1 MQAAGQDRS
10 RALTYKSSDLQ
21 GAGMDRNELIY
32 KTIQLALEN
41 VTQGEGGPFAAM
53 VVKDGKI
60 ISTGVNQVTST
71 LDPTAHAEVVAIR
84 AACRVL
90 NNFELTGCEIY
101 CSCEP
106 CPMCLGAIYWSRPAH
121 VYFAATA
128 DAAAD
133 AGFDD
138 SFIKT
143 QVCLPFSQQ
152 ELLIEQLVH
161 ADASAP
167 FEAWK
172 AKPDKVIY

>member
-1 MQAAGQDRS
+1 MQAAG
-10 RALTYKSSDLQ
+10 AGEKAHSDLQ
-21 GAGMDRNELIY
+21 GTGMDRNELIH
-32 KTIQLALEN
+32 KTIQLAIEN
-41 VTQGEGGPFAAM
+41 VAHGGGGPFAAM
-53 VVKDGKI
+53 VVKDGKVI
-60 ISTGVNQVTST
+60 ATGVNQVTAT

-90 NNFELTGCEIY
+90 NHFELTGCEIY

-128 DAAAD
+128 ATAAD

-143 QVCLPFSQQ
+143 QICLPFAQQ
-152 ELLIEQLVH
+152 ELPIEQLLH
-161 ADASAP
+161 AKALTP

-172 AKPDKVIY
+172 AKADKIVY

>member
-1 MQAAGQDRS
+1 MTLSEQAQRV
-10 RALTYKSSDLQ
+10 KNMSST
-21 GAGMDRNELIY
+21 GSTMDRNEFIQ
-32 KTIQLALEN
+32 KTIQLAIEN
-41 VTQGEGGPFAAM
+41 VAHGGGPFGAM

-60 ISTGVNQVTST
+60 IATGVNQVTAT

-84 AACRVL
+84 AACKAL
-90 NNFELTGCEIY
+90 NNFELTGCDIY

-128 DAAAD
+128 AAAAE

-143 QVCLPFSQQ
+143 QVCLPFAQQ
-152 ELLIEQLVH
+152 ELPIEQLM
-161 ADASAP
+161 DAKAQAP

-172 AKPDKVIY
+172 RKADKIAY

>member
-1 MQAAGQDRS
+1 MN
-10 RALTYKSSDLQ
+10 
-21 GAGMDRNELIY
+21 RNELIH

-41 VTQGEGGPFAAM
+41 VTQGNGGPFAAM
-53 VVKDGKI
+53 VVKNGEI

-106 CPMCLGAIYWSRPAH
+106 CPMCLGAIYWSRPAR

-128 DAAAD
+128 AVAAD

-143 QVCLPFSQQ
+143 QVCLPLSQQ
-152 ELLIEQLVH
+152 ELPIEQLVH
-161 ADASAP
+161 TDAETP

-172 AKPDKVIY
+172 AKPDKVAY

>member
-1 MQAAGQDRS
+1 MTLSEQAR
-10 RALTYKSSDLQ
+10 RVRNMSST
-21 GAGMDRNELIY
+21 GSTMDRNELIQ
-32 KTIQLALEN
+32 KTIQLAIEN
-41 VTQGEGGPFAAM
+41 VAHGGGPFGAI

-60 ISTGVNQVTST
+60 IATGVNQVTAT

-84 AACRVL
+84 AACKAL

-128 DAAAD
+128 AAAAD

-143 QVCLPFSQQ
+143 QICLPLSQQ
-152 ELLIEQLVH
+152 ELPIEQLI
-161 ADASAP
+161 DAKAPAP
-167 FEAWK
+167 FDAWK
-172 AKPDKVIY
+172 SKPDKITY